1 VLGDRLV
8 DAQDRH
14 TLRHSLVLALGH
26 NLKFAGRGWTADD
39 LFEST
44 STAAHREPTVTA
56 AATST
61 SGKSAGEILQDL
73 SWFLLVGRGENAH

>member
-8 DAQDRH
+8 DAQDRR

-44 STAAHREPTVTA
+44 TAAAHRDTTFTA
-56 AATST
+56 AATAAA
-61 SGKSAGEILQDL
+61 SGKSAGKML
-73 SWFLLVGRGENAH
+73 